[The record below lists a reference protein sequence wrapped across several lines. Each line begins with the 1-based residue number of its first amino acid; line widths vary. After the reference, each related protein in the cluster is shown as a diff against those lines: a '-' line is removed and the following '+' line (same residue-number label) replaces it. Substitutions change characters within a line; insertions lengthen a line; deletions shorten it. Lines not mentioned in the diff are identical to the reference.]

1 MFSITP
7 YQFLTP
13 IHEHMTTGGHAGL
26 SETLNLMAF
35 HPELVD
41 LTQLPEGELS
51 VRQLGILHGQPTIEA
66 QYNPRH
72 VMLRVANEIRRMLV
86 EGVAKFVK
94 ENCK

>member
-51 VRQLGILHGQPTIEA
+51 VRQLGILHGQPTIERSTTPPCDA
-66 QYNPRH
+66 QGRQRNP
-72 VMLRVANEIRRMLV
+72 ADARRGRGEV
-86 EGVAKFVK
+86 R
-94 ENCK
+94 